1 MGIAGAVILYNPD
14 RAAVI
19 SNIKSYINF
28 LDALIVFDNS
38 HCEKEF
44 IEKIKGISNKVFFI
58 SNTKNEGIAKPLNKA
73 LELAGERYNWLLT
86 MDQDSYFDEKQG
98 KEYFRNFEQMY
109 YDSSNIAVVC
119 PNHSNK
125 VEKIINF
132 NIFKEVIRAI
142 TSGSIINTKIC
153 KELKGFDEK
162 LFIDDVDLEYCY
174 RCVLAGYKII
184 QFENIYMKHELGTT
198 KQAGYFNFFKK
209 SDRSLHSPFRIYF
222 MVRNFLYVSSKYKKL
237 LPLEMKERKKGL
249 LVILKNNLFFS
260 GGFFWVLVA
269 IIRGYLH
276 YKLNKFSS

>member
-1 MGIAGAVILYNPD
+1 MGIAGVVILYNPD
-14 RAAVI
+14 KAAVI

-28 LDALIVFDNS
+28 IDTLIVFDNS

-44 IEKIKGISNKVFFI
+44 IEKIKSISNKVFFI

-86 MDQDSYFDEKQG
+86 MDQDSYFDEEQG
-98 KEYFRNFEQMY
+98 NEYFTKFKQAFYN
-109 YDSSNIAVVC
+109 SSNIAVVC
-119 PNHSNK
+119 PNHSNQ
-125 VEKIINF
+125 VEKIVDV
-132 NIFKEVIRAI
+132 NIYKEVIRAI
-142 TSGSIINTKIC
+142 TSGSIINIKIS
-153 KELKGFDEK
+153 ENLKGFDEK

-184 QFENIYMKHELGTT
+184 QFENIYMHHELGTT
-198 KQAGYFNFFKK
+198 KQAGYFHFFRK

-222 MVRNFLYVSSKYKKL
+222 MVRNFFYMSSKYKKL

-260 GGFFWVLVA
+260 GRFFRVLVA

-276 YKLNKFSS
+276 FKLNRFSS